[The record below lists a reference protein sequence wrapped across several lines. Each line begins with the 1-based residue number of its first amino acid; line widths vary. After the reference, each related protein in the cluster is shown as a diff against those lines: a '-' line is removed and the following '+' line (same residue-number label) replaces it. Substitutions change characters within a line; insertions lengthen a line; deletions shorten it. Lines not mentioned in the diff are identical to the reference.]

1 MDRIEHLESSI
12 AYAEARVKKAD
23 RVLALYDN
31 PDFNEIVVKG
41 YLEAEA
47 IRMVGL
53 YGSGSGSP
61 EQLRELE
68 KDMHGIGAFRR
79 FLVQLVQEGR
89 QARSDLEANK
99 EALQEELAMAAEA
112 RASGEEP
119 ALSFDAD
126 YNGSLGA

>member
-1 MDRIEHLESSI
+1 
-12 AYAEARVKKAD
+12 
-23 RVLALYDN
+23 
-31 PDFNEIVVKG
+31 
-41 YLEAEA
+41 
-47 IRMVGL
+47 
-53 YGSGSGSP
+53 
-61 EQLRELE
+61 
-68 KDMHGIGAFRR
+68 MHGIGAFRR

-119 ALSFDAD
+119 ALPFDAD

>member
-1 MDRIEHLESSI
+1 MDRIEQIENSI
-12 AYAEARVKKAD
+12 KYAEERVKRSD

-68 KDMHGIGAFRR
+68 KDMHGIGSFRR
-79 FLVQLVQEGR
+79 YLVQMVQEGKM
-89 QARSDLEANK
+89 AKSDLEANK

-119 ALSFDAD
+119 ALPFDAD

>member
-1 MDRIEHLESSI
+1 MDRIEQIENSI
-12 AYAEARVKKAD
+12 KYAEDRVKRSD

-61 EQLRELE
+61 DQLRELE
-68 KDMHGIGAFRR
+68 KDMHGIGSFRR
-79 FLVQLVQEGR
+79 YLVQLVQEGKM
-89 QARSDLEANK
+89 AKSDLEANK

-119 ALSFDAD
+119 ALPFDAD

>member
-1 MDRIEHLESSI
+1 MDRIEQIENSI
-12 AYAEARVKKAD
+12 KYAEDRVKRSD

-61 EQLRELE
+61 DQLRELE
-68 KDMHGIGAFRR
+68 KDMHGIGSFRR
-79 FLVQLVQEGR
+79 YLIQLVQEGKM
-89 QARSDLEANK
+89 AKSDLETNK

-112 RASGEEP
+112 RANGEEP
-119 ALSFDAD
+119 ALPFDAD

>member
-1 MDRIEHLESSI
+1 MDRIEQIENSI
-12 AYAEARVKKAD
+12 KYAEDRVKRSD

-61 EQLRELE
+61 DQLRELE
-68 KDMHGIGAFRR
+68 KDMHGIGSFRR
-79 FLVQLVQEGR
+79 YLIQLVQEGKM
-89 QARSDLEANK
+89 AKSDLETNK
-99 EALQEELAMAAEA
+99 EALQEELMLAAEA
-112 RASGEEP
+112 RANGEEP
-119 ALSFDAD
+119 ALPFDAD

>member
-1 MDRIEHLESSI
+1 MDRITQLETSI
-12 AYAEARVKKAD
+12 EYAQKRVERGE

-31 PDFNEIVVKG
+31 TDFNEIVVKG
-41 YLEAEA
+41 YLEQEA

-61 EQLRELE
+61 EQLKELE

-89 QARSDLEANK
+89 QAKSDLEANK
-99 EALQEELAMAAEA
+99 EALQEELAMEAEA
-112 RASGEEP
+112 RANGEEP
-119 ALSFDAD
+119 TLPFDAD